1 MRRTIYGRFMAVLV
15 ISLLPSIVLA
25 ADQTGRLRA
34 GEYNPDHNTV
44 EMFKAIDNGDILV
57 KVIPKDSK
65 QCRVLITNKTD
76 KPLNIALPE
85 TFTAMPLAQFGED
98 AGGGFGGGG
107 DRPARRGGGRSSSR
121 SSSGSSSQSTGGGMG
136 GGMFNVAPE
145 KVGNLK
151 ATTVCLEHGKGEPKA
166 QIPYTIKPLDEFTK
180 KPEVHVLC
188 NLLGDGQLSQRSAQ
202 AAAWHYSDGMSW
214 EELAAKQIKHANG
227 TTEPYFDRS
236 ELTTAMNIAEEVER
250 QVEEQKKESQEN
262 ESSLESGKYTQ
273 AE

>member
-1 MRRTIYGRFMAVLV
+1 MRRTIHGRFMAALV
-15 ISLLPSIVLA
+15 ILLLPSTILA
-25 ADQTGRLRA
+25 ADQHGRLRA

-44 EMFKAIDNGDILV
+44 EMFKAIGDGQIDV
-57 KVIPKDSK
+57 KVIPKNSK

-85 TFTAMPLAQFGED
+85 TFAAMPLAQFGEEP

-107 DRPARRGGGRSSSR
+107 GTHSRPPRGRSSS
-121 SSSGSSSQSTGGGMG
+121 SSSSSQSTGGGMG

-151 ATTVCLEHGKGEPKA
+151 ANTVCLEHGKGEPKA

-188 NLLGDGQLSQRSAQ
+188 NLLGDGKLPQRSAQ

-236 ELTTAMNIAEEVER
+236 ELTAAMNIAEEVER
-250 QVEEQKKESQEN
+250 QVEEQKKKSDEN